1 MWILIS
7 LFVLFLL
14 ALTYMLVHRAWQI
27 QSGKVSY
34 SSEDAQERSILP
46 QVTFGA
52 VKKNVLYYGRRG
64 LHFFIM
70 TVLHAWVIIS
80 HAVIKKWSTWFPK
93 KTAPEGEVQG
103 PSPIATFVS
112 EYKTR
117 AKRIRDRVKRKEK
130 QKEILTTLQENT
142 VIEEV
147 GEPKE
152 M

>member
-1 MWILIS
+1 M
-7 LFVLFLL
+7 
-14 ALTYMLVHRAWQI
+14 
-27 QSGKVSY
+27 
-34 SSEDAQERSILP
+34 
-46 QVTFGA
+46 TFGT
-52 VKKNVLYYGRRG
+52 VKHNMLYYGRRG

-70 TVLHAWVIIS
+70 TMLHIWVIAS
-80 HAVIKKWSTWFPK
+80 HAAVKRWNIWFPK
-93 KTAPEGEVQG
+93 KAAPEGEPQG
-103 PSPIATFVS
+103 PSTMATFVS

-147 GEPKE
+147 GEEPK